1 LNLDDLSS
9 QIPFVTNI
17 SYNQEEMEY
26 GSEQF
31 QRLQALR
38 EYENEQMLKVAK
50 ISNGEQHSFLDLF
63 NEIIRLTREL
73 MDQ

>member
-1 LNLDDLSS
+1 
-9 QIPFVTNI
+9 
-17 SYNQEEMEY
+17 MEY